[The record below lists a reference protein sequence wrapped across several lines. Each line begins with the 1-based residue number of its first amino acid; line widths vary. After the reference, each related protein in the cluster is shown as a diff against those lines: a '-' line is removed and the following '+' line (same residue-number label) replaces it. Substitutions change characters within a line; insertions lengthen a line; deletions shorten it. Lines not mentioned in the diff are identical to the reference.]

1 MNVIIDGKTYKGSGG
16 MTDNRFSVIIVAE
29 ISDAF
34 AWDKEMTVTVDNE
47 EYNVSSL
54 RSIGRYDE
62 QIRVEWECETEA
74 ARLERELSK
83 SNTALERIREALSAL
98 GSGVPTLS
106 KLTDFLSAV
115 REAMQ

>member
-1 MNVIIDGKTYKGSGG
+1 MNVIIDGKTYQGSGG
-16 MTDNRFSVIIVAE
+16 MTDNRISVIILAD

-34 AWDKEMTVTVDNE
+34 VWDKPMTVKVDNE

-62 QIRVEWECETEA
+62 QIRVEWEGETEA
-74 ARLERELSK
+74 TRLQRELTE